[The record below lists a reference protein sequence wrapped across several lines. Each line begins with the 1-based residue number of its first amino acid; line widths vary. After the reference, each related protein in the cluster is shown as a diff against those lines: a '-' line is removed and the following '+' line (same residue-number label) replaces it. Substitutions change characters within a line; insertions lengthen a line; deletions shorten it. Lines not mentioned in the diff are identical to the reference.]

1 MWADIPRHWRH
12 AAMVLVLL
20 LATASQAQAQ
30 TQRLP
35 ACPDTP
41 NCVSSQAESVERR
54 VEPLQAGS
62 DATEA
67 RERLTAV
74 LNSLPRV
81 AWQQASERVIHA
93 QFTSRLMRFTDDV
106 EFHITD
112 EGLIHVRSASRIG
125 YSDLGANRARV
136 EDLRQRLAPDVTT
149 E

>member
-1 MWADIPRHWRH
+1 M
-12 AAMVLVLL
+12 MLV
-20 LATASQAQAQ
+20 LATASQTQAQ
-30 TQRLP
+30 PQAPRLP

-41 NCVSSQAESVERR
+41 NCVSSQAESAERR
-54 VEPLQAGS
+54 VEPLQAGK
-62 DATEA
+62 DGAEA
-67 RERLTAV
+67 RERLIAV
-74 LNSLPRV
+74 LDSLPRV
-81 AWQQASERVIHA
+81 AWQQASDQVIHA

-136 EDLRQRLAPDVTT
+136 EDLRRRLVSDAAA